1 MSDTTRRAVLAGAAG
16 VTTVS
21 VLAACGDDSAS
32 DSSGTGNSNGGG
44 AATTGAAPGSTG
56 GNAGGALAKT
66 ADIPVNGGKVF
77 ADQGVVVVQPA
88 AGTYKA
94 FSSTCT
100 HQGCAVGSVTNG
112 DIVCPC
118 HMSKFSVTDG
128 SVKSGPAK
136 KPLPEKT
143 IKVDGDSITLA

>member
-16 VTTVS
+16 ITTVS
-21 VLAACGDDSAS
+21 VLAACGS
-32 DSSGTGNSNGGG
+32 DGTTGSSGSGSSNGGG

-66 ADIPVNGGKVF
+66 ADIPVNGGTVF
-77 ADQGVVVVQPA
+77 AAQGVVVVQPT

-100 HQGCAVGSVTNG
+100 HQGCAVGSVANG
-112 DIVCPC
+112 EIVCPC
-118 HMSKFSVTDG
+118 HMSKFSVADG